1 VHGRGSNGGITPTAG
16 HAGIV
21 PDETVDDHRH
31 RRGAKP
37 GGKTSAS
44 SPRKDASS
52 PRKDA
57 SSPRKDASLVDRV
70 LGDFVLGEVLG
81 RGGGGTVYR
90 AEQRGLDRPA
100 VVKVVHR
107 ALAARRGAAER
118 FAREARLAS
127 RFDHPYAAHIYAFG
141 VEHDGV
147 MWIAMELVDGTPLD
161 KLIRRSGPLALERFV
176 PLFEQLCE
184 VVQSAHDQGIVHR
197 DIKPSNVMVLARA
210 GRLMPKLLDFGLAK
224 LMGAVADAE
233 PATERDADVE
243 ARPGAAEA
251 SDDRG
256 DSGPAGSAA
265 ERPLSINVW
274 RSLTHQGQ
282 VLGSPTYMA
291 PEQWADATNVGPMS
305 DQYALALVAYEALAG
320 ARAFTGRTLH
330 VLAERHR
337 TAPLPALPGHLP
349 GTLHAVL
356 ARACDKRPE
365 YRFANL
371 AELATAIRV
380 ATLGAIGA
388 VDPSS
393 ATLPEDAAPYP
404 GLAAYTAADHAS
416 FVGRERDLEALIE
429 RLDTQPIVTVV
440 GPSGSGKTSF
450 LAAGLAPSLA
460 PGSHAELVRP
470 GGDPPGVLT
479 AILGRCDA
487 LPYRKLLAEASMS
500 PAAIAAGLVEL
511 AEARDTRLVV
521 IVDQAEELLTMCSD
535 DALRIGF
542 AEALVAASSSPRVRV
557 VLALRDD
564 FLCAIEQLPAWRG
577 RLGRAVHVL
586 GPPRRDD
593 LERMIT
599 VPARRRGFTFDDAA
613 LPREIVEQVDGRA
626 GALPL
631 VAFTVAQLW
640 EHRDRRHGRLTRA
653 AYERMGGVIG
663 ALVQHADSVVDQM
676 AMPDRRLARLMF
688 RRLITSEGARVL
700 ISRAELEGSL
710 GGQPAAAVIDRLLAA
725 RLIVSR
731 DDDAGDRIEIIHE
744 TLATTWPRLAAWRR
758 EDADRARLQDQ
769 LSVAARHWNE
779 RGQAGDLLWRGD
791 ALSDLRRWHDS
802 DDRSMTA
809 VEQAFA
815 RASIAAA
822 ARARRTRIAIVSS
835 GFAVL
840 VAGILGLVSANRQ
853 IADQRAAAIDRVRTS
868 FEERGR
874 LAIADGDDARA
885 MLYLAEASRLGARG
899 PAFDLLASRA
909 MASLDAGLE
918 IIGHGGSGIVAMQSG
933 AGGLFTVGWDLAL
946 ARWDAGKETRVADGI
961 YYATLLGDPVRTER
975 SPSPAVPGEDKRSEG
990 RTENDRQVL
999 TLEQGQ
1005 HLVIAVTARGD
1016 VVALDRGGAER
1027 WRAERVVV
1035 DPASRSGGI
1044 VGSAPARLVVAFG
1057 FAATLWDADTGR
1069 SRGELRHDKPV
1080 TAVALD
1086 AGGAR
1091 AATGDLAGAIRIWDV
1106 AKREPIARC
1115 EPHAGTVR
1123 ALRFAPDGRS
1133 LVSAGNDGEVRICD
1147 AATGAMLHRMIGHSH
1162 QVVALDITS
1171 DGNTIASGGRDGK
1184 PRIWDAQTGQL
1195 VRTLEGHRGGVIGAQ
1210 VSPDDRQVLTF
1221 GLDGT
1226 ARIWTR
1232 DGVALG
1238 SLQGHGGPIY
1248 AGGWDADGRHVITT
1262 SVDGAIRRWDPG
1274 RAIQT
1279 ASRQAHRD
1287 AIADLA
1293 VSSDD
1298 RWVVTAS
1305 ADRRAMLWD
1314 RESLQPVAE
1323 LLHGARV
1330 LSVELEPHG
1339 TSALTIDEGGLAR
1352 LWRLP
1357 DAMLL
1362 ATLGPGIAAATYTR
1376 DGQVVTAGDDAV
1388 RFWSSDGG
1396 ELGSVAVGHATRRL
1410 VPDPSGRWLFAAGNT
1425 SSVVVI
1431 DIAARAPAARLQ
1443 IDDQQVQSL
1452 ATDGARVAVGDG
1464 AAIRLWRV
1472 GTWAALGT
1480 LIGHKSPVADVWF
1493 LSDGRLVSAAADATL
1508 VWGRDTR
1515 LSEKLGDTNRV
1526 LALATP
1532 PDGTVF
1538 ATTAADGMIRI
1549 WDAAT
1554 YRLLLQ
1560 LPGHRLPA
1568 FALALTHDGTAVISG
1583 GNDGRLA
1590 TWDLARHPH
1599 TPAELADLVRCRVP
1613 LRLEGDVALP
1623 RDLDFD
1629 DPKCRSLR

>member
-1 VHGRGSNGGITPTAG
+1 MHGSGPNGGITPTAS
-16 HAGIV
+16 HAGV
-21 PDETVDDHRH
+21 ADETVDDHRH
-31 RRGAKP
+31 RKGAKP
-37 GGKTSAS
+37 SSKPSS
-44 SPRKDASS
+44 SPRKV
-52 PRKDA
+52 
-57 SSPRKDASLVDRV
+57 ASLVGRV
-70 LGDFVLGEVLG
+70 LGDFELGEVLG

-141 VEHDGV
+141 VEDDGA

-233 PATERDADVE
+233 PVTERDADVDVE
-243 ARPGAAEA
+243 PAASQPPVSNERSEPG
-251 SDDRG
+251 G
-256 DSGPAGSAA
+256 SGPASSAGG
-265 ERPLSINVW
+265 EGLRPLGINEW

-291 PEQWADATNVGPMS
+291 PEQWADAANVGPLS
-305 DQYALALVAYEALAG
+305 DQYALALVAYEALTG
-320 ARAFTGRTLH
+320 ARAFAGRTLGA
-330 VLAERHR
+330 LAERHR

-371 AELATAIRV
+371 AELAMAIRV
-380 ATLGAIGA
+380 ATLGARGA
-388 VDPSS
+388 VEPSS
-393 ATLPEDAAPYP
+393 ATLPEEAPPYP

-429 RLDTQPIVTVV
+429 RLNSQAIVTVV

-460 PGSHAELVRP
+460 PGSQAELVRP
-470 GGDPPGVLT
+470 GGDPPGVL
-479 AILGRCDA
+479 AAMLARCDA
-487 LPYRKLLAEASMS
+487 LPYRDLLREASLS

-535 DALRIGF
+535 DELRVAF
-542 AEALVAASSSPRVRV
+542 AEALVAASASPRVRV

-564 FLCAIEQLPAWRG
+564 FLVGIEQLPPWRG

-586 GPPRRDD
+586 GAPRRDD

-613 LPREIVEQVDGRA
+613 LPREIVAQVDGRA

-631 VAFTVAQLW
+631 VAFTAAQLW

-688 RRLITSEGARVL
+688 RRLITSEGARAL
-700 ISRAELEGSL
+700 ISRAELESSL
-710 GGQPAAAVIDRLLAA
+710 GGPAAAAVIDRLLAA

-758 EDADRARLQDQ
+758 DDADRARLQDQ
-769 LSVAARHWNE
+769 LTVAARHWSD
-779 RGQAGDLLWRGD
+779 RGQAADLLWRGD

-802 DDRSMTA
+802 DDHSMTA

-822 ARARRTRIAIVSS
+822 ARARRRRIAIVAS

-840 VAGILGLVSANRQ
+840 VAGILGLVSANRE
-853 IADQRAAAIDRVRTS
+853 IADQRAAAIDRVRAS

-918 IIGHGGSGIVAMQSG
+918 IIGHSGSGIVAMHGG
-933 AGGLFTVGWDLAL
+933 AAGLFTVGWDLAL
-946 ARWDAGKETRVADGI
+946 ARWDGGKQTRIADGI
-961 YYATLLGDPVRTER
+961 YGAALVGD
-975 SPSPAVPGEDKRSEG
+975 
-990 RTENDRQVL
+990 
-999 TLEQGQ
+999 
-1005 HLVIAVTARGD
+1005 LVVAVTARGD
-1016 VVALDRGGAER
+1016 VVAMDRSGAER
-1027 WRAERVVV
+1027 WRAERIVV

-1057 FAATLWDADTGR
+1057 FAATLWDVDTGR
-1069 SRGELRHDKPV
+1069 SRGELRHDKPI

-1086 AGGAR
+1086 AAGAR

-1106 AKREPIARC
+1106 ATRAPIARC

-1133 LVSAGNDGEVRICD
+1133 VVSGGNDGEVRICD
-1147 AATGAMLHRMIGHSH
+1147 AANGATLHRMIGHSH
-1162 QVVALDITS
+1162 QAVALDITS
-1171 DGNTIASGGRDGK
+1171 DGKTIVSGGRDGK

-1248 AGGWDADGRHVITT
+1248 AGGWDADGHHVITT

-1287 AIADLA
+1287 AITDLA

-1298 RWVVTAS
+1298 RWLLTAS
-1305 ADRRAMLWD
+1305 ADRRATLWE
-1314 RESLQPVAE
+1314 RASLQPIAE

-1330 LSVELEPHG
+1330 LSVALEPHG
-1339 TSALTIDEGGLAR
+1339 AGALTVDEGGLAR

-1357 DAMLL
+1357 DGLLL

-1376 DGQVVTAGDDAV
+1376 DGQVVTAGDGAV
-1388 RFWSSDGG
+1388 RFWSPDGG
-1396 ELGSVAVGHATRRL
+1396 ELGSIAVGHITRRL
-1410 VPDPSGRWLFAAGNT
+1410 VPDPSGRWLFAAGAAG
-1425 SSVVVI
+1425 SVLVI
-1431 DIAARAPAARLQ
+1431 DVAARAPATRLE
-1443 IDDQQVQSL
+1443 IGDQQVQSL
-1452 ATDGARVAVGDG
+1452 ATDGSRVAVGDG

-1480 LIGHKSPVADVWF
+1480 LSGHKSPVADVWF

-1508 VWGRDTR
+1508 VWGRDIR

-1549 WDAAT
+1549 WDAAD

-1568 FALALTHDGTAVISG
+1568 FALALSHDGASVISG

-1590 TWDLARHPH
+1590 TWDLARRPH
-1599 TPAELADLVRCRVP
+1599 APAALADIVRCRVP

-1629 DPKCRSLR
+1629 DPKCRSVK